1 MSIFEV
7 RVTLTT
13 ADITKA
19 KETARLRAIIDDD
32 TLPDKDRAEALEAV
46 QIVREDLG
54 FSLAWAILR
63 DLERGL
69 LDD

>member
-1 MSIFEV
+1 MIEV
-7 RVTLTT
+7 RLTLTT
-13 ADITKA
+13 LDITKA
-19 KETARLRAIIDDD
+19 FKESARLRAIIDDD
-32 TLPDKDRAEALEAV
+32 TLPNKDRAEALEAM

-54 FSLAWAILR
+54 FSLALAILR

>member
-32 TLPDKDRAEALEAV
+32 TLPNKDRAEALEAM

-54 FSLAWAILR
+54 FSLALAILR